1 MIGRGIVQAKL
12 DGRKVTVQVTNIEQD
27 YTGSVVVRYQIP
39 GIIFPRQMVFNQ
51 KEWDNITVLSFLG
64 RVSEWTI
71 N

>member
-27 YTGSVVVRYQIP
+27 YTGSVTVKYMLP
-39 GIIFPRQMVFNQ
+39 GIIFPRQVVFNQ
-51 KEWDNITVLSFLG
+51 KEWDSITVLSFLG